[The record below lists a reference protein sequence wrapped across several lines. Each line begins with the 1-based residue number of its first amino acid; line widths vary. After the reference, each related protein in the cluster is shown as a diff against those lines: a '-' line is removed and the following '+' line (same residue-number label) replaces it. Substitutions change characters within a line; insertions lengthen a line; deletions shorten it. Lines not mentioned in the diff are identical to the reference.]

1 MHLQI
6 KKICLQ
12 RYIFWK
18 KRNKQF
24 TTKVFSI
31 VCVILFKSILV
42 ENLEISFHLVGQ
54 LRSCFNENDRH
65 ERGITSFVGLRE
77 VLKTFR
83 QLALL
88 AGRKLSVIRAEIENR
103 KGARWKC
110 LLRDRVDQNQM
121 SLGDRCY
128 FHERRIMGR
137 SRNAQLAEMGR

>member
-12 RYIFWK
+12 RYISWR

-65 ERGITSFVGLRE
+65 EPGDYVFCRVKGSSKDFPIVGPSGGAE
-77 VLKTFR
+77 V
-83 QLALL
+83 
-88 AGRKLSVIRAEIENR
+88 
-103 KGARWKC
+103 
-110 LLRDRVDQNQM
+110 
-121 SLGDRCY
+121 
-128 FHERRIMGR
+128 ER
-137 SRNAQLAEMGR
+137 N